1 MVTSPETT
9 SSSTVVTPES
19 QIIVPET
26 EEQDLTNLEPQP
38 SNEICTPSS
47 ASLAVESYTAS
58 TPASFVVD
66 PCSASSHTS
75 GASVVSTSLSTAY
88 SCNDCTRRAKRSHNL
103 QRANNRL
110 KTKVQ
115 SLKKEVSSLRHTI
128 TELESVSFIY
138 LHNFAINIFANLFLM
153 AIHVQYIYI
162 YSLVCLP
169 CFFFSPS
176 QENDDLWIFP
186 FVLFHF

>member
-1 MVTSPETT
+1 M
-9 SSSTVVTPES
+9 
-19 QIIVPET
+19 
-26 EEQDLTNLEPQP
+26 
-38 SNEICTPSS
+38 CTPSS

-75 GASVVSTSLSTAY
+75 GASVVSTPLSTAY

-153 AIHVQYIYI
+153 AIHVQCICI
-162 YSLVCLP
+162 YSLICLP

-176 QENDDLWIFP
+176 QENDDL
-186 FVLFHF
+186 